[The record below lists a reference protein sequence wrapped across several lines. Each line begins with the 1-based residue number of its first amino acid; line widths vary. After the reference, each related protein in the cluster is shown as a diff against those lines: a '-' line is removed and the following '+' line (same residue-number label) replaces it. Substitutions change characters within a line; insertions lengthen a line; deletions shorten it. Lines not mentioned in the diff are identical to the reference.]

1 MRFRS
6 ATFRM
11 SKATVGLALTCVTIT
26 SIAFL
31 GLSQSGFARPS
42 APQGEV
48 KLRVASYN
56 IEWFSEEARE
66 DRISNLKSVLKNI
79 QPNILAFQEV
89 QSKRAVK
96 QFLDDGWEIA
106 MLDDKTEDQEVGIAV
121 RQPLKLVSSE
131 MVFKDTYYDYAFP
144 GKRDVLKAVVET
156 PSGVRFSVY
165 SLHMKSRSGGRLQTD
180 PQREFGAAL
189 LAGYLRGLKNENHI
203 VMGDLN
209 DSPDDV
215 SVNIL
220 ESGDLM
226 AKGGPVGESRLLVNL
241 MQDLYRKDGVTH
253 GLARDYRAG
262 SNIQPF
268 TPGAMSENERT
279 RGIDYK
285 FPDDLKTTHILFDQI
300 LVSPSL
306 AEGAKAT
313 IYSADDAL
321 RGQYGTTRRNDEGR
335 AEYVRK
341 PTRASDHCPVFAD
354 LVFKAR

>member
-6 ATFRM
+6 
-11 SKATVGLALTCVTIT
+11 T
-26 SIAFL
+26 SIR
-31 GLSQSGFARPS
+31 LSVAAVGFTLACFTLSGAASSVVARPS

-48 KLRVASYN
+48 KLRVMSYN

-66 DRISNLKSVLKNI
+66 ERIANLKSVLKNT

-89 QSKRAVK
+89 QSKRAIK
-96 QFLDDGWEIA
+96 QILDDGWEIA
-106 MLDDKTEDQEVGIAV
+106 MQDDKGEDQEVGIAV

-189 LAGYLRGLKNENHI
+189 LAGYLRGQKNENHI
-203 VMGDLN
+203 VMGDMN

-253 GLARDYRAG
+253 GLAREYKPG
-262 SNIQPF
+262 TPIQPF
-268 TPGAMSENERT
+268 TKGAMSENERT

-300 LVSPSL
+300 LVSPAL
-306 AEGAKAT
+306 AQGAKAT
-313 IYSADDAL
+313 IYAADDAL
-321 RGQYGTTRRNDEGR
+321 RGTYGTTRRNDEGR

-341 PTRASDHCPVFAD
+341 PTRASDHCPVYAD
-354 LVFKAR
+354 LVFKAK